1 MSIAKDIIQGW
12 NQRQTKTVLHEKM
25 IKNFGKIHSN
35 NDPETHH
42 KNMLDLLKEFI
53 DSLPSSQSDYFDSN
67 SCFEGF
73 LNWNAS
79 WKKIYSRYSHKLPIE
94 IVHTA
99 YESWCIETKGNHT
112 EFKELWENCMIRSF
126 SEAVCETVG
135 SVMNQH
141 SGKNRHLQPHYFS
154 IEMYLRWNLGPLHF
168 LKKLIEDVYNREK
181 KLYIRKTT
189 RIDMIVTKDLSKSA
203 AVSSFHK
210 RAEEKSNLPASFWI

>member
-12 NQRQTKTVLHEKM
+12 NQRQTKTVLPEKM
-25 IKNFGKIHSN
+25 IKTFGKIHSN
-35 NDPETHH
+35 NDPEIHH
-42 KNMLDLLKEFI
+42 KKMLDLLREFI

-79 WKKIYSRYSHKLPIE
+79 WKKFYSRYSHRLSIE

-126 SEAVCETVG
+126 SHSTGVCLFV
-135 SVMNQH
+135 
-141 SGKNRHLQPHYFS
+141 YF
-154 IEMYLRWNLGPLHF
+154 YLFFVLLFWLFVLLTLWEGLF
-168 LKKLIEDVYNREK
+168 LVLKVSNSFCCKLS
-181 KLYIRKTT
+181 L
-189 RIDMIVTKDLSKSA
+189 
-203 AVSSFHK
+203 FC
-210 RAEEKSNLPASFWI
+210 